1 MKIYLE
7 TYGCTANKSDES
19 VLRGIIK
26 KENHE
31 IADSIEEADVLVLLT
46 CTVIGTTE
54 QRMLSR
60 MKVFKKTNK
69 KIVVAGCMPSV
80 QPDLIKSIVP
90 NAFLLPSQHMHYIDD
105 IITGKEYTFIPK
117 NKTLSPKNFKGISAP
132 ISIAEGCVL
141 SCSYCITHFAR
152 GKLKSFPMDEILSDV
167 SNALKQGCK
176 EIQIT
181 AQDTASYGLGT
192 GNNLGKLL
200 SNICKIND
208 DFRIRIGMMNP
219 FTIQKNLENII
230 SAYDDPK
237 IYKFLH
243 LPVQSGDNDI
253 LKKMNRKYV
262 VEDFL
267 EIVDKFR
274 GKYPGITLSTDV
286 IVGFPTET
294 DEQFNRTSDLLRKVR
309 PDIVNITRYSAR
321 PLTEAKTMKGR
332 VSTKIAKERSKY
344 LTDLCDTISKEKNKE
359 HMGKK
364 YTVLLTKK
372 VKDNTFVGRA
382 GNYKPVITNEK
393 VEIGEFITLKIVD
406 SDSIHLFGKLI

>member
-7 TYGCTANKSDES
+7 SYGCTANKSDES

-31 IADSIEEADVLVLLT
+31 IADNIEEADVLVLLT

-90 NAFLLPSQHMHYIDD
+90 NAFLLPSQHMHYIND

-132 ISIAEGCVL
+132 ISIAEGCML

-152 GKLKSFPMDEILSDV
+152 GKLRSFPMNEIVSDV

-181 AQDTASYGLGT
+181 SQDTASYGLGT
-192 GNNLGKLL
+192 GSNLGKLL
-200 SNICKIND
+200 SNICKIKD
-208 DFRIRIGMMNP
+208 DFRIRTGMMNP
-219 FTIQKNLENII
+219 FNIQKNLENII

-274 GKYPGITLSTDV
+274 GKYPDITLSTDV

-294 DEQFNRTSDLLRKVR
+294 GEQFNRTSDLLRKVR

-344 LTDLCDTISKEKNKE
+344 LTDLCDTLSKEKNKE

>member
-132 ISIAEGCVL
+132 ISIAEGCML

-152 GKLKSFPMDEILSDV
+152 GKLRSFPMNEIVSDV

-200 SNICKIND
+200 SNICKIKD
-208 DFRIRIGMMNP
+208 DFRIRTGMMNP
-219 FTIQKNLENII
+219 FNIQKNLENII

-274 GKYPGITLSTDV
+274 GKYPDITLSTDV

-332 VSTKIAKERSKY
+332 VSTKIAKEHSKY

>member
-19 VLRGIIK
+19 VFRGIIK

-90 NAFLLPSQHMHYIDD
+90 NAFLLPSQHMHYIND

-132 ISIAEGCVL
+132 ISIAEGCML

-152 GKLKSFPMDEILSDV
+152 GKLRSFPMNEIVSDV

-192 GNNLGKLL
+192 RNNLGKLL
-200 SNICKIND
+200 SNICKIKD
-208 DFRIRIGMMNP
+208 DFRIRTGMMNP
-219 FTIQKNLENII
+219 FNIQKNLENII

-267 EIVDKFR
+267 EIVGKFR

>member
-31 IADSIEEADVLVLLT
+31 IVDNIDEADVLVLLS

-60 MKVFKKTNK
+60 IKIFKKTNK

-80 QPDLIKSIVP
+80 QPNLIKSIVP
-90 NAFLLPSQHMHYIDD
+90 EAFLLPSKHIHYFND
-105 IITGKEYTFIPK
+105 IITGNEYNFIPK

-132 ISIAEGCVL
+132 ISIAEGCML

-152 GKLKSFPMDEILSDV
+152 GKLTSFPINEIVSDV

-181 AQDTASYGLGT
+181 AQDTASYGLDT
-192 GNNLGKLL
+192 GHNLGELL
-200 SNICKIND
+200 SNICNIND

-219 FTIQKNLENII
+219 FTAQKNLESII
-230 SAYDDPK
+230 SAYEDQK

-253 LKKMNRKYV
+253 LKKMNRNYV
-262 VEDFL
+262 IEDFL
-267 EIVDKFR
+267 EIVDEFR
-274 GKYPGITLSTDV
+274 ERYPDITLSTDV

-294 DEQFNRTSDLLRKVR
+294 SEQFNRTSDLLRKVK

-321 PLTEAKTMKGR
+321 PLTEAKIMKGR

-344 LTDLCDTISKEKNKE
+344 LTDLYNKISKEKNKE
-359 HMGKK
+359 HIGKK

-372 VKDNTFVGRA
+372 VKDNKFVGRA
-382 GNYKPVITNEK
+382 GNYKPVITNGK
-393 VEIGEFITLKIVD
+393 IRIGELVTLKIVD
-406 SDSIHLFGKLI
+406 SDSVHLFGKLI

>member
-1 MKIYLE
+1 MNIYLE

-19 VLRGIIK
+19 VIRGILK

-31 IADSIEEADVLVLLT
+31 IVESSEKADILILLT

-60 MKVFKKTNK
+60 MQALSKTNK

-90 NAFLLPSQHMHYIDD
+90 NAFLVPPQYLYHIND
-105 IITGKEYTFIPK
+105 IILEKEINFEVK
-117 NKTLSPKNFKGISAP
+117 NKTLSPKNFNGISAP
-132 ISIAEGCVL
+132 ISIAEGCTL

-152 GKLKSFPMDEILSDV
+152 GKLRSFPIEEVSSDV
-167 SNALKQGCK
+167 YNALKQGCK

-181 AQDTASYGLGT
+181 AQDTASYGFDT
-192 GNNLGKLL
+192 GDNLGNLL
-200 SNICKIND
+200 FNICKIKGN
-208 DFRIRIGMMNP
+208 FRIRVGMMNP
-219 FTIQKNLENII
+219 FTAQKNLEGIV
-230 SAYDDPK
+230 SAYENPK

-243 LPVQSGDNDI
+243 LPVQSGDNNL
-253 LKKMNRKYV
+253 LKQMNRKYT

-274 GKYPGITLSTDV
+274 EKYPNLTLSTDV

-294 DEQFNRTSDLLRKVR
+294 ERQINRTARLLKKVK

-321 PLTEAKTMKGR
+321 PLTKAKTMKGR
-332 VSTKIAKERSKY
+332 VSTKLAKERSKY
-344 LTDLCDTISKEKNKE
+344 LTEVCSTISKEKNKE
-359 HMGKK
+359 HKGKK
-364 YTVLLTKK
+364 YTVLITKK
-372 VKDNTFVGRA
+372 VKNDTFVGRA
-382 GNYKPVITNEK
+382 ENYKPVITNEK
-393 VEIGEFITLKIVD
+393 VEIGESINLKIVD

>member
-7 TYGCTANKSDES
+7 TYGCTANKCDES
-19 VLRGIIK
+19 IMIGILK

-31 IADSIEEADVLVLLT
+31 IVNIIEEADILILLT

-60 MKVFKKTNK
+60 IKAFKKTNK

-80 QPDLIKSIVP
+80 QSDLIKSIVP
-90 NAFLLPSQHMHYIDD
+90 NAFLLPPQHIHCINDMIM
-105 IITGKEYTFIPK
+105 GKEINFIPK
-117 NKTLSPKNFKGISAP
+117 NKTLSTKYFKSIFAP
-132 ISIAEGCVL
+132 ISIAEGCTL

-152 GKLKSFPMDEILSDV
+152 GKLRSFPIEEIVSDV
-167 SNALKQGCK
+167 CNALKQGCK

-181 AQDTASYGLGT
+181 AQDTASYGLDT
-192 GNNLGKLL
+192 GDNLGKLL
-200 SNICKIND
+200 SNICKIKD
-208 DFRIRIGMMNP
+208 DFRVRIGMMNP
-219 FTIQKNLENII
+219 FNVQKNLESII
-230 SAYDDPK
+230 SAYEDPK

-262 VEDFL
+262 IEDFL
-267 EIVDKFR
+267 GIVDKFR
-274 GKYPGITLSTDV
+274 EKYPDLTLSTDV

-294 DEQFNRTSDLLRKVR
+294 DKQFNRTADLLRKVK

-344 LTDLCDTISKEKNKE
+344 LTDLYATISKEKNKE
-359 HMGKK
+359 HIGKK

-372 VKDNTFVGRA
+372 VENNTFVGRA

-393 VEIGEFITLKIVD
+393 VETGEFITLKIID
-406 SDSIHLFGKLI
+406 SNSIHLFGKLI

>member
-90 NAFLLPSQHMHYIDD
+90 NAFLLPSQHMHYIND

-132 ISIAEGCVL
+132 ISIAEGCML

-152 GKLKSFPMDEILSDV
+152 GKLRSFPMNEIVSDV

-200 SNICKIND
+200 SNICKIKD
-208 DFRIRIGMMNP
+208 DFRIRTGMMNP
-219 FTIQKNLENII
+219 FNIQKNLENII

-274 GKYPGITLSTDV
+274 GKYPDITLSTDV

-359 HMGKK
+359 YMGKK

>member
-1 MKIYLE
+1 
-7 TYGCTANKSDES
+7 
-19 VLRGIIK
+19 
-26 KENHE
+26 
-31 IADSIEEADVLVLLT
+31 
-46 CTVIGTTE
+46 
-54 QRMLSR
+54 
-60 MKVFKKTNK
+60 
-69 KIVVAGCMPSV
+69 
-80 QPDLIKSIVP
+80 
-90 NAFLLPSQHMHYIDD
+90 
-105 IITGKEYTFIPK
+105 
-117 NKTLSPKNFKGISAP
+117 NFKGISAP
-132 ISIAEGCVL
+132 ISIAEGCML

-152 GKLKSFPMDEILSDV
+152 GKLRSFPMNEIVSDV

-192 GNNLGKLL
+192 RNNLGKLL
-200 SNICKIND
+200 SNICKIKD
-208 DFRIRIGMMNP
+208 DFRIRTGMMNP
-219 FTIQKNLENII
+219 FNIQKNLENII

-267 EIVDKFR
+267 EIVNKFR
-274 GKYPGITLSTDV
+274 EKYPDITLSTDA

-344 LTDLCDTISKEKNKE
+344 LTDLCDTISKGKNKE

>member
-90 NAFLLPSQHMHYIDD
+90 NAFLLPSQHMHYIND

-132 ISIAEGCVL
+132 ISIAEGCML

-152 GKLKSFPMDEILSDV
+152 GKLRSFPMNEIVSDV

-200 SNICKIND
+200 SNICKIKD
-208 DFRIRIGMMNP
+208 DFRIRTGMMNP
-219 FTIQKNLENII
+219 FNIQKNLENII

-274 GKYPGITLSTDV
+274 GKYPDITLSTDV

>member
-19 VLRGIIK
+19 VFRGIIK

-90 NAFLLPSQHMHYIDD
+90 NAFLLPSQHMHYIND

-132 ISIAEGCVL
+132 ISIAEGCML

-152 GKLKSFPMDEILSDV
+152 GKLRSFPMNEIVSDV

-200 SNICKIND
+200 SNICKIKD
-208 DFRIRIGMMNP
+208 DFRIRTGMMNP
-219 FTIQKNLENII
+219 FNIQKNLENII

-267 EIVDKFR
+267 EIVNKFR
-274 GKYPGITLSTDV
+274 EKYPDITLSTDV